1 MKYLIEKSNYYNIGD
16 EIIIE
21 YWYNDMI
28 TVCKITE
35 KVGRKYKITHNI
47 EESKIQNAPDE
58 VINSSD
64 IIDKYKNKKSH
75 N

>member
-1 MKYLIEKSNYYNIGD
+1 
-16 EIIIE
+16 
-21 YWYNDMI
+21 MI

-58 VINSSD
+58 IINSSD